1 MKVSRSSSIIR
12 TIILMSI
19 LVFSPQVLAVQIF
32 VKTLTGTTIT
42 LDVELTDTIAS
53 VKTKIQ
59 DTEGIP
65 VADQRLIFAG
75 KQLEDGRTLADYGIQ
90 QEATLHLVLISSATE
105 TNTENINSVPL
116 MPIWMLIFLA
126 ATLGFV
132 AVIRLG
138 HWKLLKSNPSKPVN
152 SH

>member
-65 VADQRLIFAG
+65 VADQGLIFAG
-75 KQLEDGRTLADYGIQ
+75 KQFEDGRTLADYGI
-90 QEATLHLVLISSATE
+90 SRATE
-105 TNTENINSVPL
+105 TNTENVNSVPL